1 MSSFAIGVDLGG
13 TNLRI
18 AAVDESGKQLET
30 ITTSTEVKRGRDS
43 VIESMCRDITALK
56 GKYAAQYDFAG
67 SGIGVPGIID
77 METGTVVWSPN
88 LLDWRNYPVREEIEG
103 RLGAPVVLEN
113 DANVAALG
121 EKWLGAGKEYSSMCM
136 ITLGTGVGGG
146 VILDGKVWHGLNGM
160 AGELGHITAI
170 PEGPNCGCTNNGC
183 LEQYASATAV
193 KRMSLEAIASG
204 EAPELSRAMKANPEF
219 SAKIVYQMAM
229 EGDVAAQRVFHK
241 VGEAL
246 GIVISGLINLMNLPA
261 YVLGGGMAA
270 GWDAF
275 APAMF
280 EEINKR
286 SYVYRNTSDGD
297 VRKRTVITRALLGG
311 DAGLLGA
318 AYLALHAE
326 AKK

>member
-1 MSSFAIGVDLGG
+1 MPSFAIGVDLGG

-18 AAVDESGKQLET
+18 AAVDANGKQLET

-43 VIESMCRDITALK
+43 VIESMCRDIIALK
-56 GKYAAQYDFAG
+56 AKYAAQYDFVG

-88 LLDWRNYPVREEIEG
+88 LLDWRNYPVREEIES
-103 RLGAPVVLEN
+103 RLNAPVILEN

-121 EKWLGAGKEYSSMCM
+121 EKWLGAGKDYPSMCM

-146 VILDGKVWHGLNGM
+146 VILDGHIWHGLNGM
-160 AGELGHITAI
+160 AGELGHITAF
-170 PEGPNCGCTNNGC
+170 PDGPVCGCTNNGC

-193 KRMSLEAIASG
+193 KRMALEAIAG
-204 EAPELSRAMKANPEF
+204 GDAPELSRAMKANPEF

-229 EGDVAAQRVFHK
+229 EGDTSAQKIFAK

-246 GIVISGLINLMNLPA
+246 GIVIGGLINLMNLQA

-280 EEINKR
+280 AEINKR
-286 SYVYRNTSDGD
+286 CYVFRNTSEGEAK
-297 VRKRTVITRALLGG
+297 KRTVVTRAILGG

-318 AYLALHAE
+318 AYLALQGTARS
-326 AKK
+326 

>member
-1 MSSFAIGVDLGG
+1 MPSFAIGVDLGG

-18 AAVDESGKQLET
+18 AAIDENGKQLET

-43 VIESMCRDITALK
+43 VIESMCRDILALK

-88 LLDWRNYPVREEIEG
+88 LLDWRNYPVREEIES
-103 RLGAPVVLEN
+103 RLNAPVILEN

-121 EKWLGAGKEYSSMCM
+121 EKWLGAGKEYASMCM

-146 VILDGKVWHGLNGM
+146 VILDGRVWHGLNGM
-160 AGELGHITAI
+160 AGELGHITAF
-170 PEGPNCGCTNNGC
+170 PDGPPCGCTSHGC

-193 KRMSLEAIASG
+193 KRMALGAIASG
-204 EAPELSRAMKANPEF
+204 DAPELSRAMKANPEF

-229 EGDVAAQRVFHK
+229 EGDVAAQKIFK
-241 VGEAL
+241 TVGEAL
-246 GIVISGLINLMNLPA
+246 GIVIGGLVNLMNLPA
-261 YVLGGGMAA
+261 YVIGGGMAA

-275 APAMF
+275 GPSMF
-280 EEINKR
+280 AELNKR
-286 SYVYRNTSDGD
+286 SYVFRNTADGEPK
-297 VRKRTVITRALLGG
+297 KRTVITRALLGG

-318 AYLALHAE
+318 AHLALQARV
-326 AKK
+326 